1 MNRGPA
7 HLNRTGLVLVGAVMI
22 AVGGAGLARGAGAFG
37 HGRSTGPVLSG
48 AVRRYAADH
57 DWFWPAVAAAV
68 IVLALLG
75 LAWLFAQ
82 GRPGRLP
89 GLAMEPDAAGG
100 RTRLSGKAV
109 TDALESEVGEYVGVR
124 TVRARLIGSS
134 RRPELRL
141 NVAYGQRADPA
152 ELRSRIEEEG
162 MPRLAA
168 ALGRE
173 SVPAVVR
180 LRLVKGDR
188 ADTLL

>member
-1 MNRGPA
+1 MNRWPA
-7 HLNRTGLVLVGAVMI
+7 PLNRTGLVLVGAVM
-22 AVGGAGLARGAGAFG
+22 AAAGGAGLARSAGVFG
-37 HGRSTGPVLSG
+37 HDRATGRVFSG
-48 AVRRYAADH
+48 DVRRYAADH
-57 DWFWPAVAAAV
+57 DWFWPAIAAAV

-109 TDALESEVGEYVGVR
+109 TDALEAEVGEYPGVR
-124 TVRARLIGSS
+124 TARARLIGSS

-141 NVAYGQRADPA
+141 SVAYGRRADPA

-162 MPRLAA
+162 MPRMAA

-180 LRLVKGDR
+180 LRLVKGHR

>member
-1 MNRGPA
+1 MNRRPA

-22 AVGGAGLARGAGAFG
+22 AAGGAGLARGAGAFG
-37 HGRSTGPVLSG
+37 HDRATGRVFSG
-48 AVRRYAADH
+48 TVRRYAADH
-57 DWFWPAVAAAV
+57 GWFWPAVAAAV
-68 IVLALLG
+68 IILALLG
-75 LAWLFAQ
+75 LAWLLAQ
-82 GRPGRLP
+82 GRTGRLP
-89 GLAMEPDAAGG
+89 GLAMEPDPSGG

-109 TDALESEVGEYVGVR
+109 TDALESEIGEYPGVR
-124 TVRARLIGSS
+124 TARARLIGSS

-141 NVAYGQRADPA
+141 NVAYMRRADPA
-152 ELRSRIEEEG
+152 ELRRRIEEEG

-188 ADTLL
+188 AETLL

>member
-7 HLNRTGLVLVGAVMI
+7 HLNRTGLVLVGTLMV
-22 AVGGAGLARGAGAFG
+22 AVGGAGLARGAGVFG
-37 HGRSTGPVLSG
+37 HGRATGPVFSG
-48 AVRRYAADH
+48 TVRRYAADH
-57 DWFWPAVAAAV
+57 DWFWPAVAAVV

-89 GLAMEPDAAGG
+89 GLAMEPNAAGG

-109 TDALESEVGEYVGVR
+109 TDALESEVGEYPGVR

-141 NVAYGQRADPA
+141 NVAYGRRADPA

-180 LRLVKGDR
+180 LRLVKGER